1 MIGAVELMLSG
12 SATRMSIIGDT
23 RIIKQNQGCSD
34 GGGGGGGGNDKRGF
48 LYIESL
54 AFIAICS

>member
-34 GGGGGGGGNDKRGF
+34 GGNDKRGF